1 VRLCALAARY
11 STPAFILD
19 EADVRCRCR
28 SYTAALP
35 GAKVAPAGK
44 AFLCRARARWIAA
57 AGVADRQFGFSLS
70 SGAAADAVREV
81 LAHPELDL
89 IGLHCHL
96 GSQLTE
102 VPAYEAA
109 ASCWGLMAL
118 VRARYG
124 VVLGN
129 STWAAARR
137 PLCRWRRRVR
147 PGRLR
152 EPHAPGDCQRVHP
165 APAAG
170 VVPGHRAGPSSS
182 RCPAPAC
189 NHSMASS
196 YNLVGLPPVIAV
208 PGGTP
213 RPWSA
218 ETTSNPLVR
227 DIGL

>member
-1 VRLCALAARY
+1 VRLRALAARY

-44 AFLCRARARWIAA
+44 AFLCRAMARWIAEEGQSPDVTSAVTVTPGVDAHAHWA
-57 AGVADRQFGFSLS
+57 AAAVADQQFGFSLS

-118 VRARYG
+118 VRAR
-124 VVLGN
+124 
-129 STWAAARR
+129 
-137 PLCRWRRRVR
+137 
-147 PGRLR
+147 
-152 EPHAPGDCQRVHP
+152 
-165 APAAG
+165 
-170 VVPGHRAGPSSS
+170 
-182 RCPAPAC
+182 
-189 NHSMASS
+189 
-196 YNLVGLPPVIAV
+196 
-208 PGGTP
+208 
-213 RPWSA
+213 
-218 ETTSNPLVR
+218 
-227 DIGL
+227 